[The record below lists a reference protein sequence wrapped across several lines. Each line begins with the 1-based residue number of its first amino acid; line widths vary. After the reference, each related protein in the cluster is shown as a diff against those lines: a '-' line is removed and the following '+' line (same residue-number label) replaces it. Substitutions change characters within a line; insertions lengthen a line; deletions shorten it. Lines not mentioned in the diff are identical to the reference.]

1 MAYTVA
7 IIGRPNVGKSTLFN
21 RFAGKRL
28 ALVDDM
34 PGLTRDRKETS
45 IRIGRH
51 PVVLTDTAGFEDA
64 EPGSIAARM
73 AEQTAQAIAESDLIV
88 FMIDARTG
96 PTAADSGIAQLVRS
110 SGKPFVL
117 VANKSE
123 GRAAEAGFYGAYEL
137 GLGEPLALSAE
148 HALGF
153 SDLLSEVSERL
164 DVLSQQDEA
173 SAEDEED
180 AQGDARNRPL
190 KLAIAGRPNSGKSTL
205 ANALL
210 GEERMITGPEAGLTR
225 DAIAADFSWHG
236 RRVRLFDTAG
246 LRRKA
251 RITARPET
259 LAVGDA
265 LRAIRFA
272 EVVVLL
278 LDAENPFEKQDLTIA
293 DLVEREGRGL
303 VFAVNK
309 WDLVADPQGRL
320 AQLKKDAEA
329 MLPQLAGALLVPVS
343 ALSGRGLDK
352 LMKAAFTAYEAW
364 NKRIATAELNRWF
377 AGALER
383 HQPPAV
389 SGRRIKLRY
398 ITQANARPPSFV
410 IFSSRPEALPV
421 SYLRYLVNDLKKTF
435 GLGPAPIRMHIRK
448 TKNPYADENGGKR

>member
-34 PGLTRDRKETS
+34 PGLTRDRKETH
-45 IRIGRH
+45 IRLGRH
-51 PVVLTDTAGFEDA
+51 QVILTDTAGFEDA

-73 AEQTAQAIAESDLIV
+73 AEQTAQAIGEADLIL

-96 PTAADSGIAQLVRS
+96 PTAADTNIAQLVRS
-110 SGKPFVL
+110 AGKPFLL
-117 VANKSE
+117 VANKAES
-123 GRAAEAGFYGAYEL
+123 RASDAGYYGAYEL
-137 GLGEPLALSAE
+137 GLGEPLAVSAE

-153 SDLLSEVSERL
+153 SDLLSEAAERL
-164 DVLSQQDEA
+164 DALAAQEPPG
-173 SAEDEED
+173 EDG
-180 AQGDARNRPL
+180 AQEGAPERPL
-190 KLAIAGRPNSGKSTL
+190 KLAIAGRPNAGKSTL

-225 DAIAADFSWHG
+225 DAIAAEFTWHG
-236 RRVRLFDTAG
+236 KRVRLFDTAG

-251 RITARPET
+251 RITARPES
-259 LAVGDA
+259 LAVSDA

-272 EVVVLL
+272 EVVVVL
-278 LDAENPFEKQDLTIA
+278 LDAGTPFEKQDLTIA

-309 WDLVADPQGRL
+309 WDLVPEPQSRL
-320 AQLKKDAEA
+320 TQLRKEAEEA
-329 MLPQLAGALLVPVS
+329 LPQLAGAPLVPVS
-343 ALSGRGLDK
+343 ALSGQGLDK
-352 LMKAAFTAYEAW
+352 VMKAAFTVYEAW
-364 NKRIATAELNRWF
+364 NKRIGTAELNRWF
-377 AGALER
+377 ASALER

-398 ITQANARPPSFV
+398 ITQANARPPAFV
-410 IFSSRPEALPV
+410 VFSSRPEALPD
-421 SYLRYLVNDLKKTF
+421 SYLRYLVNDLKRSF
-435 GLGPAPIRMHIRK
+435 GLGPTPVRLHVRK
-448 TKNPYADENGGKR
+448 TKNPYADGPGGGKR

>member
-1 MAYTVA
+1 MDYTVA

-34 PGLTRDRKETS
+34 PGLTRDRKETR

-51 PVVLTDTAGFEDA
+51 AVILTDTAGFEDA

-73 AEQTAQAIAESDLIV
+73 SEQTAQAIAEADLIV

-123 GRAAEAGFYGAYEL
+123 GRAAQPGFYTAFEL

-153 SDLLSEVSERL
+153 SDLVSEVSERL
-164 DVLSQQDEA
+164 DALREREEPGE
-173 SAEDEED
+173 EDEDE
-180 AQGDARNRPL
+180 AQGDARSRPL
-190 KLAIAGRPNSGKSTL
+190 KLAIAGRPNAGKSTL

-225 DAIAADFSWHG
+225 DAIAAEFSWAG
-236 RRVRLFDTAG
+236 RPVRLFDTAG

-251 RITARPET
+251 RITARPES

-278 LDAENPFEKQDLTIA
+278 LDAETPFEKQDLTIA

-364 NKRIATAELNRWF
+364 NKRVPTAELNRWF
-377 AGALER
+377 ASALER

-398 ITQANARPPSFV
+398 ITQANARPPAFV

-435 GLGPAPIRMHIRK
+435 GLGPAPVRMHIRK
-448 TKNPYADENGGKR
+448 TKNPYVDEGGGKR